1 MSLLQI
7 NLFGGVEVMRASGE
21 AVLIPSRKAATL
33 LGYVALSSLGPFLAA
48 SSRPCCGTVSSA
60 IAPAPAFDRLC
71 SHCGVSCRN
80 IPM

>member
-21 AVLIPSRKAATL
+21 SVLIPSRKAATL
-33 LGYVALSSLGPFLAA
+33 LGYVALSSPRAI
-48 SSRPCCGTVSSA
+48 SRGT

-71 SHCGVSCRN
+71 SYCGVNCRN